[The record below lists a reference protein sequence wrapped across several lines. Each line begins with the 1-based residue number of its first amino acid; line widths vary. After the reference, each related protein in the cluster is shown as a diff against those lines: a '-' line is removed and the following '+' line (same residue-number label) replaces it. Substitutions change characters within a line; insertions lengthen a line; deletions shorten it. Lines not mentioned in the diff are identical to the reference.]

1 MGGQPPPL
9 GSHPP
14 QPGTLQTKAYTV
26 SPERAQ
32 SPEENEDDD
41 LWNSFST
48 ELGGWGLG
56 GWGAGSWQRAAG
68 QERQRAKRDEEER
81 ERSQKKKVPGEGQLG
96 AAGTPCMTN

>member
-56 GWGAGSWQRAAG
+56 AGRMGGWELATRRRAGAPES
-68 QERQRAKRDEEER
+68 EE
-81 ERSQKKKVPGEGQLG
+81 G
-96 AAGTPCMTN
+96 